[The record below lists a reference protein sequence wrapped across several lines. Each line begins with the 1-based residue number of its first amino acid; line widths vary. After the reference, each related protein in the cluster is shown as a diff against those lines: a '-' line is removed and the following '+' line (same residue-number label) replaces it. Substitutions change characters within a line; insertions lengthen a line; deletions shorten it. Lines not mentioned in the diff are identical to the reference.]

1 MKQKNKYLPKYEIK
15 IENLSNK
22 EKQEF
27 QNIKEKLI
35 QLKINKNIQINKEEL
50 LNLID
55 ENIEDPN
62 KIINKLTRELHG
74 YGKIDYLLKD
84 DELEEIMIIGTKKP
98 VYVYHRKK
106 GMMITNLSLDDYEIR
121 HIIEKI
127 AQQVQRKIDQQTP
140 ILDARLTDGSR
151 VNATIPPI
159 SADGPTLTIR
169 KFKKDPLTIIDL
181 IESNT
186 LSSHLAAFLWI
197 ITEGLNVN
205 PCNYIIAGGTG
216 SGKTTTLNTLT
227 SFIPPHE
234 RIITIE
240 DTLEIQIAQNHI
252 IRMETRPPNIENK
265 GEITMDLLLKNSLR
279 QRPDRIIVGEVRSH
293 EAITLFT
300 ALNTGHSG
308 MGTLHSNT
316 TRETI
321 SRLINPPM
329 NVPNIMITSLNFI
342 IMQNRIHQPK
352 QGTIRRITEVAE
364 IVGMEENKLQL
375 NKIYQYDTKED
386 RIKYI
391 AITCNSINKIAEM
404 KGLSNID
411 IMNELEKREM
421 FLNKL
426 VEKQIKDI
434 DKVQEIINGYYDDPY
449 KTINRLNNKK

>member
-240 DTLEIQIAQNHI
+240 DTLEIQIAQNHV